1 MLEEKINRLKNINIV
16 FWLLLA
22 GVTLGAFY
30 LPLNGLNTLQ
40 LEQRHPGPLVGPS
53 LLWYLYYLT
62 LAGLGLFTWFQAR
75 STPHQELTRF
85 KARHALGWTVAGSYL
100 LYSLA
105 IVLWHFE
112 FLGWSIFLLILTALV
127 LFAVNSNI
135 RDEPEVMI
143 EKFWVRNPFS
153 FFLGWVL
160 YLLMMTIAMRHGS
173 TFSQE
178 FPALVL
184 FLVFLG
190 IVIFYGL
197 RRLNAGVPIIWI
209 GALAI
214 LLLQNTAPRTLR
226 SFLWIGLALLVITLV
241 FILRRSLSLRTRHK
255 PVSRAMDKF
264 NFGAASQLEVLEAE
278 LNDQLRTKPGARI
291 SLK

>member
-1 MLEEKINRLKNINIV
+1 MLTEKVNRLKIINIV
-16 FWLLLA
+16 FWLLLV

-40 LEQRHPGPLVGPS
+40 LEQRHSGPLVGPS
-53 LLWYLYYLT
+53 LLWYLYFLT
-62 LAGLGLFTWFQAR
+62 LASLGLFTWFQAR
-75 STPHQELTRF
+75 NTPHLELTRF
-85 KARHALGWTVAGSYL
+85 KTRLSLGWTVAGSYL

-127 LFAVNSNI
+127 LLAVNSNI
-135 RDEPEVMI
+135 QDEPEAMI

-153 FFLGWVL
+153 FFLGWIL
-160 YLLMMTIAMRHGS
+160 YLLMMTIAMRHGA

-190 IVIFYGL
+190 IVIWYGL
-197 RRLNAGVPIIWI
+197 RRRNAGVPMVWI

-226 SFLWIGLALLVITLV
+226 SFLWIGLALLLITLIS
-241 FILRRSLSLRTRHK
+241 ILRRSFSLRTRHK

-278 LNDQLRTKPGARI
+278 LNDQLRTKPGDRI
-291 SLK
+291 TLK